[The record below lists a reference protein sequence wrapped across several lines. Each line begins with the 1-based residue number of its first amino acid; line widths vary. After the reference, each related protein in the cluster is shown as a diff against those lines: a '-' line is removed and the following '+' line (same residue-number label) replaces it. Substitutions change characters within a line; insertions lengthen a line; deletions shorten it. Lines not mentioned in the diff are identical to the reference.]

1 MMANESEKKTVNEII
16 NPNYENLPKLLS
28 DAVMASSESM
38 PKDTPQVKGCDFES
52 GITLDSL
59 LHGLRYSGFQATNV
73 GKAIEEVR
81 KMIQWRPNAEQ
92 RKKYIE
98 DEMAEEEIN
107 ALRCRIFFG
116 FTSNQISSG
125 NREVIKYLCKHNM
138 VDCIVTTGGGIEE
151 DIMKCMNPHYHGD
164 FALRG
169 RELRP
174 KGINRIGNLLVPN
187 HNYVE
192 FEAWLSPILK
202 QMLLEQKEKGTIW
215 TPSKMIRRFGKVI
228 DNEDSVWYW
237 CYKNNIPVFC
247 PAITD
252 GAVGD
257 VLFFRSFSEPGL
269 IVDIARDICYL
280 NLLALRSECS
290 GMIILGGGVVK
301 HHICNANLMRN
312 GAEFSLFVNTGQE
325 FDGSDSGARPDEAIS
340 WGKIRLDA
348 HPVKVYG
355 EATIMF
361 PLIVAGSFA
370 KLEKE
375 ARKAPRPVHFEE
387 EEHEL
392 KSLLTE

>member
-1 MMANESEKKTVNEII
+1 MANIPENKTVDEIL
-16 NPNYENLPKLLS
+16 NPHYENLPKLLS
-28 DAVMASSESM
+28 DAVMASSENM
-38 PKDTPQVKGCDFES
+38 PKDTPQVKGCDFENDNS
-52 GITLDSL
+52 LDSL
-59 LHGLRYSGFQATNV
+59 LSGLRYSGFQATNV

-81 KMIQWRPNAEQ
+81 KMIRWRPSAEQ
-92 RKKYIE
+92 RKKL
-98 DEMAEEEIN
+98 EMPEEEID
-107 ALRCRIFFG
+107 ALRCKIFFG

-125 NREVIKYLCKHNM
+125 NRETIRYLCKHNM
-138 VDCIVTTGGGIEE
+138 IDCIVTTGGGIEE

-187 HNYVE
+187 HNYVA

-202 QMLLEQKEKGTIW
+202 QMLREQREKGTIW
-215 TPSKMIRRFGKVI
+215 TPSKMIRRFGKEI

-257 VLFFRSFSEPGL
+257 VLFFQSFSESGL

-312 GAEFSLFVNTGQE
+312 GAEFSLFINTGQE

-348 HPVKVYG
+348 RPVKIYG
-355 EATIMF
+355 EATVMF
-361 PLIVAGSFA
+361 PLVVSGSFKKLQTEA
-370 KLEKE
+370 K
-375 ARKAPRPVHFEE
+375 KAPRPVHFEE
-387 EEHEL
+387 EVGEL
-392 KSLLTE
+392 KSLVTE